1 MLMMLA
7 IQSTVG
13 MIQTIISDVLVV
25 VPPLIPPPIWINQP
39 LPCLPMVTG
48 HNCFGAILYPIT
60 LADFTIASV
69 TDKSVDGYIANFPKL
84 FYSKVGTNEDLYKPC
99 FAAYMSMHCASIFP
113 MCTTIFAREEQHAY
127 GVGTAPMCFMHCI
140 LPLVMCP
147 GMWLD
152 DILQAYSPDSIGLP
166 PMRAIATFWRM
177 ELLPPM
183 YASHEDSQDRPKNC
197 PQPFTDEAHHDLNAA
212 DPRVL
217 SGLAEA
223 EVSPILPPSRVKSFL
238 RVPRVKA
245 H

>member
-1 MLMMLA
+1 
-7 IQSTVG
+7 
-13 MIQTIISDVLVV
+13 
-25 VPPLIPPPIWINQP
+25 
-39 LPCLPMVTG
+39 
-48 HNCFGAILYPIT
+48 
-60 LADFTIASV
+60 
-69 TDKSVDGYIANFPKL
+69 
-84 FYSKVGTNEDLYKPC
+84 
-99 FAAYMSMHCASIFP
+99 
-113 MCTTIFAREEQHAY
+113 MC
-127 GVGTAPMCFMHCI
+127 
-140 LPLVMCP
+140 
-147 GMWLD
+147 
-152 DILQAYSPDSIGLP
+152 
-166 PMRAIATFWRM
+166 AIATFWRM